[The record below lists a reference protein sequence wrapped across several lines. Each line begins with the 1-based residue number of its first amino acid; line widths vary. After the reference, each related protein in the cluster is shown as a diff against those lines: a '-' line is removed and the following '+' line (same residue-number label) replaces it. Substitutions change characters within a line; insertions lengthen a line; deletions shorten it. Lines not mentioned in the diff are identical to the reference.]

1 VLQSPESLECLSF
14 SDALHS
20 SMGGSSS
27 GIDVG
32 DDADTN
38 SLFGEFRQLFAENAE
53 TPGAPPPP
61 ELAAPMLEPPSG
73 GGALKGIPL
82 KGTDFGVSGISF
94 SEGQGLGGNISLT
107 EINSASLNEIL
118 GSRSF
123 NDLGATL
130 SFSQSQ
136 KYLKDANAS
145 DLSISSYL
153 DRASSA
159 FVQSEG
165 LREIMYE
172 FVASL

>member
-1 VLQSPESLECLSF
+1 
-14 SDALHS
+14 
-20 SMGGSSS
+20 
-27 GIDVG
+27 
-32 DDADTN
+32 
-38 SLFGEFRQLFAENAE
+38 
-53 TPGAPPPP
+53 
-61 ELAAPMLEPPSG
+61 MLEPPSG